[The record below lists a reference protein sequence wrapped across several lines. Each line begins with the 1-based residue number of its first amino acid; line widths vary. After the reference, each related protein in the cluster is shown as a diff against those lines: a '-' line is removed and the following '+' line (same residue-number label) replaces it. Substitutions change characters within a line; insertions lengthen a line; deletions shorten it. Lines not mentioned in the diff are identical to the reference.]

1 MQRRLI
7 EYIRKPDTLDA
18 HAIAALRETLRQSPY
33 CHAARILLLHA
44 LYRMH
49 DATFDEELRRNAPL
63 IPDRRAIFRLIE
75 EKHYTTEQN
84 RLRFDYE
91 INDEEEV
98 ADRTQTLIDS
108 FLQTI
113 PHEQQTQ
120 PTVADATQDYIGFL
134 MQHADEEDIPHSMP
148 TIDEESIIDE
158 FLQQDTPRIVI
169 QNQTADTPRAETT
182 QNDTEDDEN
191 EILTE
196 RLAHIYIK
204 QGKFEK
210 AIEIIQRLSL
220 KYPKKNRYFADQI
233 RFLGKLVINN
243 RNNKQ

>member
-1 MQRRLI
+1 MRRRLT

-18 HAIAALRETLRQSPY
+18 HAIADLRDQLQRSPY
-33 CHAARILLLHA
+33 CHSARILLLHA

-49 DATFDEELRRNAPL
+49 DPAFDEELRRSAVL
-63 IPDRRAIFRLIE
+63 VPDRKSIFRLTE
-75 EKHYTTEQN
+75 EKNYLSEQ
-84 RLRFDYE
+84 RKLRFDYDLNE
-91 INDEEEV
+91 EDETG
-98 ADRTQTLIDS
+98 DRTETLIDS
-108 FLQTI
+108 FL
-113 PHEQQTQ
+113 HAQ
-120 PTVADATQDYIGFL
+120 PEEPDALPRAVDATQDYISFL
-134 MQHADEEDIPHSMP
+134 MQHADEEDIPHTMP
-148 TIDEESIIDE
+148 TVDDEGIIDE
-158 FLQQDTPRIVI
+158 FLQNSDQRIII
-169 QNQTADTPRAETT
+169 QNKPADETT
-182 QNDTEDDEN
+182 TEPLQNDTGDDEN

-243 RNNKQ
+243 KNVK